1 MISLDKEIWFLGIS
15 CIRKLSVEADHDWGD
30 FPDETILQKSVCY
43 ISMMPNINC
52 NEHHHGS
59 SFKLDNAQSNHMS
72 PETNICMLCT

>member
-1 MISLDKEIWFLGIS
+1 MTGEIFQM
-15 CIRKLSVEADHDWGD
+15 KQ
-30 FPDETILQKSVCY
+30 LQKSVCY